1 MDIAVKILDSFIEA
15 FGSESLYLESE
26 GDVLTQDETEHIIN
40 NYLEE
45 VEFTEL
51 LQLRFMKR

>member
-15 FGSESLYLESE
+15 FGSESLYLETE

-45 VEFTEL
+45 VEFSEL
-51 LQLRFMKR
+51 L